1 MSTVRW
7 SPVTAQMTNRAS
19 GSVVIGS
26 PGSGKSLANKE
37 KVITP
42 QGIKLVQDVCIG
54 DYLID
59 RQGNPTKVIGVYP
72 QGKRALYNVKTAD
85 GRNIICDIEHLFT
98 VATTSHGKDKI
109 QTLTVREL
117 IERGV
122 KNNGNRC
129 RFRIPNNKC
138 VQYLKG
144 EYDVPP
150 YIIGAFL
157 GNGCRNN
164 KGVLQFSSGNEYVP
178 NKISQ
183 LLANV
188 SGREVYAKI
197 KSKGSYTYSFYFE
210 NGSRVYA
217 KDITQKQ
224 ELRELLTNCYSYNK
238 YIPDCYKYTVE
249 EDRWELLQGL
259 FDTDGTIGM
268 APRHNISYSS
278 GSKKLIED
286 IIEVVRSM
294 GDMFVSERSP
304 DLRNNNPNYNIY
316 VGCDT
321 ERKKLFFTLPQKLN
335 RALEANAKQRKYD
348 CLNITDIE
356 PLNREEDCTCFLVD
370 NDEHLFIAGD
380 TVVTHNTFFLLNVCA
395 NALGMGQRVICIDPK
410 NDFNKLL
417 NVSNSVEFID
427 INNIRPGALNPF
439 TFLDKFDSSTLLSI
453 IEIICGKLDKQDIIA
468 ITPIIQ
474 DFIIAYNRDGVYK
487 DMQDVADYLFSRDN
501 ESCQKIGNML
511 KMYEDN
517 KYGKLLFTREE
528 KVTPLYLNRGTSLII
543 TLHGMSL
550 PDYTKKVEDY
560 DANERFTSAILYIIT
575 TKLYEL
581 LSSDNKIPTTL
592 VCDEAHLLYGNK
604 KMSDLIDK
612 FLVIGRSLNT
622 ATLLASQGI
631 SHFPDNIAQ
640 FMSTKVMF
648 RSSMEEAKL
657 FLDKFD
663 TSKIDAST
671 AIDTDSVIASTTKLA
686 TGNCFMIDSQN
697 RTGFIHIISNYDVKL
712 LTSNPFQKKRD

>member
-1 MSTVRW
+1 
-7 SPVTAQMTNRAS
+7 MTNRAS

-26 PGSGKSLANKE
+26 PGSGKPIANSE
-37 KVITP
+37 RIITP
-42 QGIKLVQDVCIG
+42 QGMKTIADIKEQDYIFG
-54 DYLID
+54 
-59 RQGNPTKVIGVYP
+59 QNGQPTKVLGVFP
-72 QGKRALYNVKTAD
+72 QGKKEMYQVTLADRRKIVCSKDHRFLVGTISHKKYKWEIMSVEDIIKKGVTDSTNRHNFYLQNNGALQFPKQSY
-85 GRNIICDIEHLFT
+85 T
-98 VATTSHGKDKI
+98 VA
-109 QTLTVREL
+109 
-117 IERGV
+117 
-122 KNNGNRC
+122 
-129 RFRIPNNKC
+129 
-138 VQYLKG
+138 
-144 EYDVPP
+144 P

-157 GNGCRNN
+157 GNGCRSY
-164 KGVLQFSSGNEYVP
+164 GDLQVSSGNEEVP
-178 NKISQ
+178 NKIALLLSKQ
-183 LLANV
+183 LNTTITCKKEKV
-188 SGREVYAKI
+188 G
-197 KSKGSYTYSFYFE
+197 YTYSFYFDNSNNRVHAKHLTE
-210 NGSRVYA
+210 NEE
-217 KDITQKQ
+217 IQN
-224 ELRELLTNCYSYNK
+224 LLTNCYSYNK
-238 YIPDCYKYTVE
+238 YIPDCYKYTTE
-249 EDRWELLQGL
+249 EDRWELIQGL
-259 FDTDGTIGM
+259 FDTDGTIGLP
-268 APRHNISYSS
+268 PRYNISYCS
-278 GSKKLIED
+278 GSRQLIDD

-294 GDMFVSERSP
+294 GYMYCSERNP
-304 DLRNNNPNYNIY
+304 DLRKGNPSYNIF
-316 VGCDT
+316 VGCFA
-321 ERKKLFFTLPQKLN
+321 ERKPNFFSYSAKKE
-335 RALEANAKQRKYD
+335 RALEASSIVKKHYRNYNTLQ
-348 CLNITDIE
+348 IIDIQ
-356 PLNREEDCTCFLVD
+356 PLNKEEDCTCFMVD
-370 NDEHLFIAGD
+370 APDHQFIAGD

-417 NVSNSVEFID
+417 NVSSSVEFID

-528 KVTPLYLNRGTSLII
+528 NVTPLYLNRGTSLII